1 MTISQRLTAHLLLMI
16 GAFFM
21 TFPFI
26 WMVLTSLKDP
36 KDVLKTAQH
45 APPNATIAERVK
57 NEIDAIL
64 PSRHVYLKV
73 DTGFDTVKEIEVEKI
88 REEGQGV
95 LVRHASGASLNRTE
109 VVPKEKLVERTY
121 QWQNYATAWS
131 RGKGVTFSRYMI
143 NSFVVAILCTLGNV
157 ITSLFAAYAFT
168 FFEFPLKGLL
178 FSLLMITMMVPQQVL
193 LVPDFLIVKELGWYN
208 TYWALF
214 MPWVAGVFGIF
225 LLRQFFLTLPRDLY
239 EAAMIDG
246 CSRLGFLLRILVP
259 LSVPPIITMSISVF
273 LSTWNALIWPLT
285 VVDKPEFYTIQVGLS
300 FFTNEAGTRWEL
312 LMAASAISI
321 LPLVVLY
328 FFAQRQFIE
337 GIAQTGIKG

>member
-1 MTISQRLTAHLLLMI
+1 MSTRDKLTIHALLMI

-21 TFPFI
+21 TFPFV
-26 WMVLTSLKDP
+26 WMVLTSLKDRRE
-36 KDVLKTAQH
+36 VLHSDIVVPRARTYV
-45 APPNATIAERVK
+45 NVDFGFVK
-57 NEIDAIL
+57 RD
-64 PSRHVYLKV
+64 
-73 DTGFDTVKEIEVEKI
+73 IEVEVVK
-88 REEGQGV
+88 REENGV
-95 LVRHASGASLNRTE
+95 LVRHVAGASYGRKE
-109 VVPKEKLVERTY
+109 VVAPDKVLTR
-121 QWQNYATAWS
+121 QFHWDNYKTAWN
-131 RGKGVTFSRYMI
+131 RGETGREVTFSRYMI
-143 NSFVVAILCTLGNV
+143 NSFVVALLCTIGNV
-157 ITSLFAAYAFT
+157 VTSLLAAYAFT
-168 FFEFPLKGLL
+168 FFVFPFKNLL
-178 FSLLMITMMVPQQVL
+178 FSLLLITMMVPQQVL
-193 LVPDFLIVKELGWYN
+193 LVPDFLIVKDLGWYN

-225 LLRQFFLTLPRDLY
+225 LLRQFFMTLPKDLY

-246 CSRLGFLLRILVP
+246 CSKLGFLFRVLLP

-321 LPLVVLY
+321 APLVVLY
-328 FFAQRQFIE
+328 FFAQKQFIE